1 MMGDARLIDT
11 VEALLFVAD
20 SPSST
25 KALAQTLEATEAE
38 IEQALRDLDER
49 LDGTSLQVIRIAG
62 GHQLSTR
69 PEMAEAVARFLKPQR
84 QRLSRSLM
92 EVLAIVAYKQPM
104 TMAEIDAVRG
114 VQSDYGVRGLL
125 DRGLIREVGRRQ
137 APGRPVLYGTTQQFL
152 HQFNLNDLG
161 QLPPMPNTG
170 EAGVEGERATEGE
183 SIAVQ

>member
-1 MMGDARLIDT
+1 MNLLQG

-20 SPSST
+20 SPTPT
-25 KALAQTLEATEAE
+25 KQLAQALEATEAE

-49 LDGTSLQVIRIAG
+49 LKGTSLQVIRIAG

-104 TMAEIDAVRG
+104 TLAEIDAVRG
-114 VQSDYGVRGLL
+114 VQSDYGVRGLM

-161 QLPPMPNTG
+161 QLPALATG
-170 EAGVEGERATEGE
+170 DEEYEGGHAVAEGE
-183 SIAVQ
+183 SIAVP